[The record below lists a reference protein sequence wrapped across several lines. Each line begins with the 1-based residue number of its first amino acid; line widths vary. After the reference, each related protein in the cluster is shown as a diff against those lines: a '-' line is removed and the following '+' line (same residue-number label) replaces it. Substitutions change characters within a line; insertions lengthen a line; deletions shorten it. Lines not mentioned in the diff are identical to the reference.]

1 MESLLLTNAKDWAKV
16 EKVLKEI
23 ASKSDDKQWKAAT
36 YANIALAQKHDA
48 KAVAA
53 VAALLSSPK
62 ENIRNAVLDA
72 VGGRDSATESNWMN
86 RGFGL
91 VVDKSMLPALQK
103 DYEAESKKDIKSK
116 IVQAMAGIRAAL
128 LITAPTR

>member
-1 MESLLLTNAKDWAKV
+1 
-16 EKVLKEI
+16 
-23 ASKSDDKQWKAAT
+23 
-36 YANIALAQKHDA
+36 
-48 KAVAA
+48 
-53 VAALLSSPK
+53 
-62 ENIRNAVLDA
+62 
-72 VGGRDSATESNWMN
+72 MN

-128 LITAPTR
+128 LITAPTK